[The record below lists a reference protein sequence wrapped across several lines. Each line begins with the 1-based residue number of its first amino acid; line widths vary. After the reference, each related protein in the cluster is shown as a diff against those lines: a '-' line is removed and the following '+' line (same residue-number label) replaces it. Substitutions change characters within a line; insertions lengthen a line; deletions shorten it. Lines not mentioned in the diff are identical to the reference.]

1 MITAVSERLLKLDKQ
16 DLAKIESSGA
26 KGIEHFD
33 FMKDLKDIH
42 HRVLGPGLS
51 LNQIRN
57 ETLKSLA
64 ATLNLVAIN
73 SCEGVDLFA
82 WSEHLYTIASVSAIW
97 GPSLSFSDEN
107 NLEEAFW

>member
-1 MITAVSERLLKLDKQ
+1 MITAVSERLLKLDRE
-16 DLAKIESSGA
+16 DLAKIECSGA
-26 KGIEHFD
+26 EGIEHFH

-42 HRVLGPGLS
+42 HRVLGPGSS

-64 ATLNLVAIN
+64 GTLNLVAVN
-73 SCEGVDLFA
+73 SSEEVDLFA
-82 WSEHLYTIASVSAIW
+82 WSQHLYTIAAVSAIW
-97 GPSLSFSDEN
+97 GPTLSFSDEN